1 MCTATQPDLRH
12 VEQPVLYAKSMDLA
26 EGYEQD
32 FKDFKR
38 THVVVQT
45 VPGGYTAEGI
55 GDFAQLLL
63 NENRSLLIIVNTK
76 KAAEAVYEEIKR
88 IALPD
93 MELYCLSTN
102 LCTAHRQQVINDIK
116 KWQAK
121 TDKKQEDRLVC
132 VSTQLIE
139 AGVDL
144 SFSCVIRSMA
154 GLPSVAQAAG
164 RCNRN
169 GESTCRMY
177 ISSIAMIP

>member
-1 MCTATQPDLRH
+1 
-12 VEQPVLYAKSMDLA
+12 
-26 EGYEQD
+26 
-32 FKDFKR
+32 
-38 THVVVQT
+38 
-45 VPGGYTAEGI
+45 
-55 GDFAQLLL
+55 
-63 NENRSLLIIVNTK
+63 
-76 KAAEAVYEEIKR
+76 
-88 IALPD
+88 

-102 LCTAHRQQVINDIK
+102 LCTAHRQQVIKDIK

-169 GESTCRMY
+169 GESTCRNVYLINCNDTLEDLRRLPDIDDARQVTERIIKEHPQEDLLSPDMIQEY
-177 ISSIAMIP
+177 YHIYFNQADKMKYTISLPEDRHKRISLWIC